1 MGDKTMSINQL
12 YGEILGNT
20 KGVTWR
26 QSVIIN
32 YWYMRVIDNQ
42 PIDNALAWNIVV
54 IYQKCTMDYRHHIV
68 RAILETY

>member
-1 MGDKTMSINQL
+1 MPINQL

-32 YWYMRVIDNQ
+32 YWYMRVIYNQ
-42 PIDNALAWNIVV
+42 PISNSLAWDIVV
-54 IYQKCTMDYRHHIV
+54 IYKMCTMDYRDHIV
-68 RAILETY
+68 RAILDTY

>member
-1 MGDKTMSINQL
+1 MSINQL

-42 PIDNALAWNIVV
+42 PISNALAWDVVV
-54 IYQKCTMDYRHHIV
+54 IYKLCTMDYRAHIV
-68 RAILETY
+68 RAILETF

>member
-1 MGDKTMSINQL
+1 MSINQL

-32 YWYMRVIDNQ
+32 YWYGRVLNGQ
-42 PIDNALAWNIVV
+42 PIDNALAWDIVV
-54 IYQKCTMDYRHHIV
+54 IYKLCTMDYRDHIV
-68 RAILETY
+68 RAILDTY